1 VIFGI
6 VEATEG
12 IMNDQNDTDLKRSKA
27 FLMKRRRELLQL
39 GAADAESV
47 KPVAVDQSS
56 EGRLSRMDALQSQ
69 AVELEIERRRHLE
82 LQRIESALQR
92 IEDGEFGYCVAC
104 GDKIAVKRLEN
115 DPTTPLCINCA
126 TEA

>member
-1 VIFGI
+1 MKQRSNI
-6 VEATEG
+6 
-12 IMNDQNDTDLKRSKA
+12 DLKQSKA
-27 FLMKRRRELLQL
+27 SLMKRRRELLQL
-39 GAADAESV
+39 GAAEAESV
-47 KPVAVDQSS
+47 KPVAVDQRS

-69 AVELEIERRRHLE
+69 AVEMEIERRRHQE

-104 GDKIAVKRLEN
+104 GDEIAVKRLEN

-126 TEA
+126 TDA

>member
-1 VIFGI
+1 MDDRIDIDV
-6 VEATEG
+6 
-12 IMNDQNDTDLKRSKA
+12 KRSRA
-27 FLMKRRRELLQL
+27 RLMKRRRELLQM
-39 GAADAESV
+39 GAADTEAV
-47 KPVAVDQSS
+47 KPVAVDQRS

-69 AVELEIERRRHLE
+69 AVEMEIERRRHQE

-104 GDKIAVKRLEN
+104 GDEIAVKRLEN